1 MHDHTEP
8 SQTSQGGNY
17 NMGMISGM
25 NVTGDRNALGG
36 PVNFPNFP
44 TVFGPEFVPN
54 GTPVP
59 VRPDGPEG
67 V

>member
-36 PVNFPNFP
+36 AIDFPNRP
-44 TVFGPEFVPN
+44 IHFGPEFNPN
-54 GTPVP
+54 GTPAI
-59 VRPDGPEG
+59 VRPDGEEA
-67 V
+67 